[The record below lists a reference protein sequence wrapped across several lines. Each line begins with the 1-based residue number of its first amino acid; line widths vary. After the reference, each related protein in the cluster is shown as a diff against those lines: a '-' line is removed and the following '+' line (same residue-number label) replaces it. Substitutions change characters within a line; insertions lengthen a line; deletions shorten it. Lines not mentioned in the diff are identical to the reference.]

1 MTKHTLGCIPE
12 DVEKYYSMLAK
23 FTWDC
28 VARTIPMIMSTDETT
43 FNTEMHELKDEEEK
57 EKHNILYVYPILFT
71 SNRWPREV
79 AVKGKVKY

>member
-1 MTKHTLGCIPE
+1 
-12 DVEKYYSMLAK
+12 
-23 FTWDC
+23 
-28 VARTIPMIMSTDETT
+28 MIMSTEETT

-57 EKHNILYVYPILFT
+57 EKHILYVYPILFT

>member
-1 MTKHTLGCIPE
+1 
-12 DVEKYYSMLAK
+12 
-23 FTWDC
+23 
-28 VARTIPMIMSTDETT
+28 MIMSTDETT
-43 FNTEMHELKDEEEK
+43 FNTEVHELKDVEEK